1 MKNFDKETLVRYV
14 LWAAII
20 LMGIV
25 SLILLYYYLFPAIG
39 KVFVV
44 IFTMLLPFI
53 IAWLI
58 AILTKPL
65 VDFLTI
71 RCHFPKS
78 LSVIVMMLIV
88 LGLVAGILSVIITRL
103 TIIIGGFISNLPATT
118 NKLMGLFDNMQD
130 LFAWLDIKT
139 EGILEMNQWMVS
151 LSDKLQLW
159 LAGFMQWLVDTVQYT
174 PTLLVFIIVTLLAV
188 FYWCLDPE
196 KVEDALVNL
205 APKSKRQSIKK
216 TFNSFSDVMGGFC
229 RAQLILVSIST
240 LICIVAYYI
249 LGVEGA
255 FAIGLLTGVFDILPV
270 LGPGTIIIPWA
281 IWAFVTGDVF
291 MGVSLTVL
299 YVGLIAVRN
308 ILQPHFIGRSIGL
321 DPLATLAAIFIGLK
335 LFGLWGLAIGPIAF
349 AVIMALIRARRNPD
363 LIE

>member
-1 MKNFDKETLVRYV
+1 VKNFDKETLNRYL

-44 IFTMLLPFI
+44 VLTMLLPFI
-53 IAWLI
+53 IAWLV

-65 VDFLTI
+65 VDFLTV

-88 LGLVAGILSVIITRL
+88 LGLLGGIMTLIISRLVIIIR
-103 TIIIGGFISNLPATT
+103 GFVNNMPVTT
-118 NKLMGLFDNMQD
+118 TKIMELFANAQD
-130 LFAWLDIKT
+130 LFKWLDIKT
-139 EGILEMNQWMVS
+139 EGILEMNQWMISV
-151 LSDKLQLW
+151 SDKLQSW
-159 LAGFMQWLVDTVQYT
+159 LASFMQGFVATVQYT
-174 PTLLVFIIVTLLAV
+174 PTLLIFIIVTLLAV
-188 FYWCLDPE
+188 FFWCLDPE

-205 APKSKRQSIKK
+205 APKSKRKSIKQ
-216 TFNSFSDVMGGFC
+216 TFHSFSDVMGGFC
-229 RAQLILVSIST
+229 RAQLILVGIST

-249 LGVEGA
+249 LRVEGA
-255 FAIGLLTGVFDILPV
+255 FAIGLLTGVVDILPV

-281 IWAFVTGDVF
+281 IWAFVTGDIF
-291 MGVSLTVL
+291 MGVCLTVL
-299 YVGLIAVRN
+299 YIVLIAVRN
-308 ILQPHFIGRSIGL
+308 ILQPHFIGRSVGL
-321 DPLATLAAIFIGLK
+321 NPLATLAAIFIGLK

-349 AVIMALIRARRNPD
+349 AVIMALIRARRNTD

>member
-1 MKNFDKETLVRYV
+1 VKKTDKETLIKYV

-20 LMGIV
+20 LMCIV

-39 KVFVV
+39 KLFVV
-44 IFTMLLPFI
+44 LFTMLLPFI
-53 IAWLI
+53 IAWLV

-65 VDFLTI
+65 VDFLTN

-88 LGLVAGILSVIITRL
+88 LALLAGILTVIISRL
-103 TIIIGGFISNLPATT
+103 VIIIGGFVNNMPATT
-118 NKLMGLFDNMQD
+118 TKMTELFGNAQD
-130 LFAWLDIKT
+130 LFRWLDIKT
-139 EGILEMNQWMVS
+139 EGILEMNQWMISV
-151 LSDKLQLW
+151 SDKLQTW
-159 LAGFMQWLVDTVQYT
+159 LSAFMHGFVATVQYT

-188 FYWCLDPE
+188 FFWCRDPE

-205 APKSKRQSIKK
+205 APKSKRQSIKQ
-216 TFNSFSDVMGGFC
+216 TFHSFSDVMGGYC
-229 RAQLILVSIST
+229 RAQLILVTIST
-240 LICIVAYYI
+240 LLCIVAYYI

-281 IWAFVTGDVF
+281 IWAFVTGDIF
-291 MGVSLTVL
+291 MGISLSVF
-299 YVGLIAVRN
+299 YIILIAVRN

-321 DPLATLAAIFIGLK
+321 NPLATLAAIFIGLK
-335 LFGLWGLAIGPIAF
+335 LFGLWGLAIGPIF
-349 AVIMALIRARRNPD
+349 LAVIMALIRARKNPD
-363 LIE
+363 PIE

>member
-1 MKNFDKETLVRYV
+1 MKNFDKEALIRYL

-25 SLILLYYYLFPAIG
+25 SLVLLYYYLFPAIG
-39 KVFVV
+39 KVFIVL
-44 IFTMLLPFI
+44 FTMLLPFI
-53 IAWLI
+53 IAWLV

-65 VDFLTI
+65 VDFLNVK
-71 RCHFPKS
+71 CHLPKS
-78 LSVIVMMLIV
+78 LSVILMMLIL
-88 LGLVAGILSVIITRL
+88 LGLLWGIMTVIISRL
-103 TIIIGGFISNLPATT
+103 IIIIGGFINNLPATT
-118 NKLMGLFDNMQD
+118 TKVTEIFGNMQD

-151 LSDKLQLW
+151 LSDKLQSW
-159 LAGFMQWLVDTVQYT
+159 LAAFMQGFVATVQYT

-188 FYWCLDPE
+188 FYWCLEPE
-196 KVEDALVNL
+196 KVEDALINL
-205 APKSKRQSIKK
+205 FPKAKRQSIKQ
-216 TFNSFSDVMGGFC
+216 TFHSFSDVMGGFC
-229 RAQLILVSIST
+229 RAQLILVTIST

-281 IWAFVTGDVF
+281 IWAFVTGDFF
-291 MGVSLTVL
+291 MGVCLSVL
-299 YVGLIAVRN
+299 YVLLIAVRN

-321 DPLATLAAIFIGLK
+321 NPLATLAAIFIGLK